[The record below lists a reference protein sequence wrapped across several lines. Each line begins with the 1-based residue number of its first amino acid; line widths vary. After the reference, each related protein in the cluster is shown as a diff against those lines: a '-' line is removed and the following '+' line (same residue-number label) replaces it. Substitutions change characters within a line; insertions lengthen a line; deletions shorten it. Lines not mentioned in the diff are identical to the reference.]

1 MSAEPKGSLESLAR
15 SAREDRARAEAD
27 ARDKVGG
34 RKGRRSH
41 KTPREH
47 QVGTRIS
54 ADHRERLEWLAEQTG
69 KSFGRIFEEGI
80 DLLTKI
86 EDQKAKRR

>member
-1 MSAEPKGSLESLAR
+1 MSSEPKGSLESLAR
-15 SAREDRARAEAD
+15 SAREERARAEAD
-27 ARDKVGG
+27 ARDKVSG

-54 ADHRERLEWLAEQTG
+54 AEHRQKLEWLAETTG
-69 KSFGRIFEEGI
+69 KSFGRLFEEGI
-80 DLLTKI
+80 ELLVKI
-86 EDQKAKRR
+86 EQQKTKGR

>member
-1 MSAEPKGSLESLAR
+1 MSEAKGSLESLAR
-15 SAREDRARAEAD
+15 SARADRARAEAD
-27 ARDKVGG
+27 AREKVG
-34 RKGRRSH
+34 RKGRSA

-54 ADHRERLEWLAEQTG
+54 ADHRQKLEWLAETTG

-80 DLLTKI
+80 DLQVAIEQRKI
-86 EDQKAKRR
+86 RGR